1 MDKILLAVDGSAHA
15 VRATKKLIEFAGKLA
30 ERPQIVPIYVH
41 LPLPRVGLASKFI
54 SKAQVEDYYHD
65 EAKKA
70 MAPAL
75 KLLEKAGYTDKGVM
89 QVGPVAE
96 TLVGYAKRS
105 KVDLICLGTRGMTA
119 TGNLILGSV
128 ATKVLHLADCPVL
141 TIR

>member
-1 MDKILLAVDGSAHA
+1 MNKILLAVDGSAHA
-15 VRATKKLIEFAGKLA
+15 IKATKKLIDFAQQLQ
-30 ERPQIVPIYVH
+30 ERPVIVPIYVH
-41 LPLPRVGLASKFI
+41 LPLPRVGLAAKFI

-75 KLLEKAGYTDKGVM
+75 KLLEKAGYAVKPVV
-89 QVGPVAE
+89 QIGPVAE
-96 TLVGYAKRS
+96 TITAYGKRS
-105 KVDLICLGTRGMTA
+105 KADLICLGTRGMTA
-119 TGNLILGSV
+119 TGNLLMGSV